1 MEIDV
6 AITEADALVT
16 VTDHGA
22 GVPADDQAHV
32 FERFWHGGHDS
43 HGSGLGLP
51 IARQVALA
59 HGGDLTLM
67 SPGPTGD
74 GCEFRLSL
82 RR

>member
-1 MEIDV
+1 M
-6 AITEADALVT
+6 T
-16 VTDHGA
+16 VTDHGP
-22 GVPADDQAHV
+22 GMPADDRRILRALLA
-32 FERFWHGGHDS
+32 GGHP
-43 HGSGLGLP
+43 HGTGLGLP